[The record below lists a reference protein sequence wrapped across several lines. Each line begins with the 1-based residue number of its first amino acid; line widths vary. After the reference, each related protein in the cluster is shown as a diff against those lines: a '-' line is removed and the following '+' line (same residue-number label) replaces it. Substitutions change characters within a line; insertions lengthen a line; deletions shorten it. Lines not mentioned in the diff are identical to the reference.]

1 MVIEEWLTRSIETAA
16 EDDEVVTFPNLVF
29 DILPTSLKE
38 TCDFLNMAENEIMF

>member
-1 MVIEEWLTRSIETAA
+1 MVIQEWQTRSIEIVV
-16 EDDEVVTFPNLVF
+16 EDDDVVTFPDLVF